1 MLEPGVEEVVAA
13 AQAESGDLGWGGENE
28 LLHLAGEV
36 GGGALVGVE
45 KEDPGVL
52 EGDGGEGSVAV
63 GGVVVEGADV
73 GVGAGGFGGLEGGV
87 GALGVEDVDVVGPG
101 DAGEAAREVA
111 LLVAG
116 EDEDG
121 DHLLA
126 MVSRVRCGWLRRL
139 HPMTERNDDGICLA
153 LLRVRGKVLGYG

>member
-1 MLEPGVEEVVAA
+1 LLHFAGELGGGAFVGVEE
-13 AQAESGDLGWGGENE
+13 
-28 LLHLAGEV
+28 
-36 GGGALVGVE
+36 
-45 KEDPGVL
+45 EDPGVF

-73 GVGAGGFGGLEGGV
+73 GVGAGGFGDLEGGV

-101 DAGEAAREVA
+101 DAGEAAGEVA

-126 MVSRVRCGWLRRL
+126 MVSRVWSMWLGWV
-139 HPMTERNDDGICLA
+139 HPITGAQWWRNMLGVA
-153 LLRVRGKVLGYG
+153 VGSREGVGYG